1 MADAKACPLNFKRV
15 DENASRI
22 SALFVSFLVIIY
34 LTTANIY
41 ILLFLFTDF
50 TLKLFLNKG
59 ISPISMLSEFIKS
72 LFNIKEK
79 FVDGG
84 AKRLAGFFGLFF
96 VFLLIVTH
104 VFHSLPLSLSVAL
117 VFLSCSLLDAFFSY
131 CIGCKIYFIIKK
143 IYPSFMQSSL

>member
-1 MADAKACPLNFKRV
+1 MANTNACPLNFKRV
-15 DENASRI
+15 DESASRI
-22 SALFVSFLVIIY
+22 SALLVSSLVLFY
-34 LTTANIY
+34 LISANLY
-41 ILLFLFTDF
+41 ILLFLFVDF
-50 TLKLFLNKG
+50 VLKLFLN
-59 ISPISMLSEFIKS
+59 IASSPVGMLSEFIKTS
-72 LFNIKEK
+72 LHIKEK

-104 VFHSLPLSLSVAL
+104 IFHSLALSLGVAL

-143 IYPSFMQSSL
+143 IFPSFMN